1 MITPDFDNLEY
12 EQYSNLK
19 SRFDQYYQT
28 TLQPFLKQKEDTR
41 LKYVSRFWFL
51 LLFILFILPMII
63 LVVYFL
69 EQYCETKI
77 DWAGILC
84 LMIALTIYILRGPF
98 AKYRKEV
105 KNDVMD
111 LFVRFFDGF
120 SYHHGS
126 GLSKALMQQS
136 RIFPEYTTENADD
149 CFSGVYNG
157 VTLKVCEEILKKE
170 SYTAKGKRQLK
181 TVFQGIAVEMGM
193 KKPFKGQTVVLKDSG
208 FFNKFKGFEDMER
221 VKLEDVIFEKHFEV
235 YSSDQIEARYLLTT
249 AFMERILKLK
259 ELYKGK
265 KIEISFYAN
274 KILLAI
280 DTQEDMFEPCSF
292 FKTNLNKEKFDRV
305 FEQFWTVFS
314 IINILKLNQNIGM

>member
-1 MITPDFDNLEY
+1 MMTPDFENIEY
-12 EQYSNLK
+12 EQYTNLK

-28 TLQPFLKQKEDTR
+28 TLYPFLKQKEDTR
-41 LKYVSRFWFL
+41 LKYVNRFWFL
-51 LLFILFILPMII
+51 LLLSFFVLPMAI
-63 LVVYFL
+63 LVIYFVNNYS
-69 EQYCETKI
+69 EINI
-77 DWAGILC
+77 DWGIF
-84 LMIALTIYILRGPF
+84 YIIVAVAVFVLRGPF

-120 SYHHGS
+120 SYHQGA
-126 GLSKALMQQS
+126 GLSPALLERS
-136 RIFPEYTTENADD
+136 RIFPAYTKAKADD
-149 CFSGVYNG
+149 CFDGVYND
-157 VTLKVCEEILKKE
+157 VALRVCEEHLEKE
-170 SYTAKGKRQLK
+170 YRTAKGRRRVQ
-181 TVFQGIAVEMGM
+181 TVFRGIAVEMGM
-193 KKPFKGQTVVLKDSG
+193 KKPFKGQTIVLKDSG
-208 FFNKFKGFEDMER
+208 FFNKFKGFNDLER

-280 DTQEDMFEPCSF
+280 DTREDMFEPCSF
-292 FKTNLNKEKFDRV
+292 FKTNLNKEKIDTV
-305 FEQFWTVFS
+305 FEQFWTIFS
-314 IINILKLNQNIGM
+314 VIHVLKLNQNTGM